1 MSDEQAI
8 DLLHEKWIT
17 PLVEAM
23 YQQPQAVIKSLI
35 TEVEYLAEKYVQ
47 TLVEISAD
55 LTTAEHE
62 LANMLGQLVGEDYD
76 KQGLEALQKL
86 LGV

>member
-1 MSDEQAI
+1 M
-8 DLLHEKWIT
+8 
-17 PLVEAM
+17 
-23 YQQPQAVIKSLI
+23 
-35 TEVEYLAEKYVQ
+35 Q